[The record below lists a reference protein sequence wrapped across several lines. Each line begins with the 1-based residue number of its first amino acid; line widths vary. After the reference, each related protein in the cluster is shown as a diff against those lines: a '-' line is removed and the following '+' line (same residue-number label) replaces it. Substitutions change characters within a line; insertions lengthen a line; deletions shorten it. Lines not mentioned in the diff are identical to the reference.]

1 VALVKPQQPEGGR
14 AALPGQVGFVLG
26 VVAMFVM
33 PLAYQWTFRPATNPL
48 GSAGAVLVV
57 EVLGIAAAAA
67 ALLLGRRAR
76 AAGERSSGAIWAPR
90 LGAAAMVGYVMT
102 LVLAASGAA

>member
-1 VALVKPQQPEGGR
+1 MVRVKAPQPQRR
-14 AALPGQVGFVLG
+14 AAMQAQVGFVLG

-48 GSAGAVLVV
+48 GSSGAVLAV

-76 AAGERSSGAIWAPR
+76 AAGDRSSGAVWAPR

-102 LVLAASGAA
+102 LVLMASRGA

>member
-1 VALVKPQQPEGGR
+1 VVGVKSKPPGDR
-14 AALPGQVGFVLG
+14 AALQAQAGFALG

-33 PLAYQWTFRPATNPL
+33 PLAYQWTFRPASNPL

-57 EVLGIAAAAA
+57 EGLGIVAAAA

-76 AAGERSSGAIWAPR
+76 AAGERSSGAVWAPR

-102 LVLAASGAA
+102 LVLMASRGG